1 MLLKDLIQW
10 LELQDASAVVR
21 DGFGAPHSDRGDYSD
36 VGFEPAARTTFG
48 EMLRHARSALGR
60 TFTGYKGG
68 KYTMHE
74 YTLCRIGRREE
85 SGGVITEAHLRAWRL
100 SAIASPAYER
110 FKDFDRWFE
119 SVPEDGEPVLLV
131 ARDLWRVVKELAC
144 EI

>member
-60 TFTGYKGG
+60 TFLHCGHPDGRVSGAVTEDPRDTERDWYHRACGHWEAGG
-68 KYTMHE
+68 CMS
-74 YTLCRIGRREE
+74 CR
-85 SGGVITEAHLRAWRL
+85 
-100 SAIASPAYER
+100 
-110 FKDFDRWFE
+110 
-119 SVPEDGEPVLLV
+119 
-131 ARDLWRVVKELAC
+131 
-144 EI
+144 